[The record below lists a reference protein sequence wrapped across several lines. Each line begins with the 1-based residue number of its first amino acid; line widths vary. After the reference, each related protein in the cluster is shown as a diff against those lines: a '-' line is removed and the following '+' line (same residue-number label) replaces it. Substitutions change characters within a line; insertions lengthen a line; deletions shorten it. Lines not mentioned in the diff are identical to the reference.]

1 MAHFGTNKLDRGDPF
16 PEIELFL
23 ANEDKLT
30 IPDQF
35 TDAWSVIII
44 YRGNWCVHCRRQ
56 LADYQK
62 HLDEFRKRKIHL
74 VAASA
79 ETLEKARETRNM
91 LELTFPVAYGL
102 VPREI
107 SILTGAYYNREKQY
121 LHACAFIISPGA
133 RVALAL
139 YSSGAV
145 GRLTAQEAIEYID
158 HAMKH
163 ERA

>member
-16 PEIELFL
+16 PEIGLFL
-23 ANEDKLT
+23 TDEKQLT

-44 YRGNWCVHCRRQ
+44 YRGNWCPHCRRQ
-56 LADYQK
+56 LTDFQD
-62 HLDEFRKRKIHL
+62 HVEEFRKQHIHL

-79 ETLEKARETRNM
+79 ETLEKARETREM
-91 LELTFPVAYGL
+91 LNLTFSVAYGL

-121 LHACAFIISPGA
+121 LNACSFIIAPGA
-133 RVALAL
+133 HVELAV
-139 YSSGAV
+139 YSSAGV
-145 GRLTAQEAIEYID
+145 GRLTAREVLEQID
-158 HAMKH
+158 HVMKH
-163 ERA
+163 GRQ